1 MRDYITIRQ
10 KAFYEF
16 LTNYNKDKPKKE
28 QIKLDYKDLVI
39 FEYIAQFCLS
49 DNEKIKQNRIVID
62 EKEYTHIA
70 YKKIIEDNPFLD
82 FNTIN
87 PSKILANRLNKLY
100 KLNLLDKY
108 FAKENGNK
116 TYFTLLPQGYTLIT
130 SGLEGVLPEGYKAY
144 NHKVRRDIT
153 SGLDNSNIN
162 IDSKKIDNKNSVSP
176 IYIGSLTTF
185 FEKQLLRVISN
196 LRDLFERYNLPAYKE
211 IEYFNTINRLFEE
224 GYEEDLV
231 LLAIYARVEKVF
243 TEEVDKFKFLET
255 LSNPKYFYKS
265 IDQLILEANSKVK
278 SLAELYE
285 KTQDEVKD
293 ELAFNFLKHC
303 YPDYS
308 NLEFE
313 GKIDNNGHF
322 YDKKG
327 RPYYIEDIEYHI
339 YLLYKLLSW
348 YEIKLSEGFRYF
360 IISNSVEKIPYE
372 ELMKRLLIGAIKAIV
387 NKDIQSLKYYSSIKE
402 LVNYYN
408 GVLNK
413 QDIDLDLDEVV
424 VNLEEQI
431 EIEK

>member
-49 DNEKIKQNRIVID
+49 DNEKIKQNRIIID

-87 PSKILANRLNKLY
+87 PSKILANRLNKFY

-130 SGLEGVLPEGYKAY
+130 SRLEGVLPEGYKAY
-144 NHKVRRDIT
+144 NRQVRRDIT

-162 IDSKKIDNKNSVSP
+162 IDNKEIDNKNSVSP
-176 IYIGSLTTF
+176 IYIGSLTF
-185 FEKQLLRVISN
+185 FEKQFLRVIFN
-196 LRDLFERYNLPAYKE
+196 LRDLFEKYNLPAYKE
-211 IEYFNTINRLFEE
+211 IEYFNTFKRLLKK
-224 GYEEDLV
+224 GYEEDV
-231 LLAIYARVEKVF
+231 ILLAIYARVEKVF
-243 TEEVDKFKFLET
+243 TEEVDEFKFLET

-265 IDQLILEANSKVK
+265 IDQLIAEARSKVK
-278 SLAELYE
+278 HIREIYD
-285 KTQDEVKD
+285 KTQDEIKD
-293 ELAFNFLKHC
+293 GLAFNFLRYC
-303 YPDYS
+303 YPEYS
-308 NLEFE
+308 HLKLNDI
-313 GKIDNNGHF
+313 IDNDGYF

-327 RPYYIEDIEYHI
+327 ISYHIEQAEYHI
-339 YLLYKLLSW
+339 YLLSKLLSW
-348 YEIKLSEGFRYF
+348 YEVKLSEGFRNF

-372 ELMKRLLIGAIKAIV
+372 ELMKRLLIGAIKAIS
-387 NKDIQSLKYYSSIKE
+387 NEDTQSLEYYSSIKD

-408 GVLNK
+408 RILNK
-413 QDIDLDLDEVV
+413 ENIDLDLDGVIE
-424 VNLEEQI
+424 NLEEYI
-431 EIEK
+431 KVEK